1 MTKILDPL
9 WQQRLTKS
17 LHVNSSQVQSKYYQ
31 VASVC
36 SNGYPKNRTMV
47 FRGFLSGTQSL
58 LSVTDSR
65 SEKIEEWQG
74 ENKSRFEICWYFSES
89 REQFRLAG
97 EVALI
102 SNSLDSIYEGWV
114 LGKHTKQSIL
124 KQQWSNLST
133 NAREPFY
140 SNSPKAPFSEDSMS
154 SMPHDRLVNK
164 GTDIKN
170 ELDTSINKNAPKNI
184 VSHHTDMSD
193 NFCVLIFIP
202 HTVDYLNLRTKPQQ
216 RCLYAIQG
224 DWKEHPVNP

>member
-1 MTKILDPL
+1 MTEILDL
-9 WQQRLTKS
+9 VWQQQLTKS

-36 SNGYPKNRTMV
+36 SNGEPKNRTMV

-74 ENKSRFEICWYFSES
+74 DNKSRFEICWYFSES

-102 SNSLDSIYEGWV
+102 SNSLDSSYENWV
-114 LGKHTKQSIL
+114 LGKQTKQSIL

-140 SNSPKAPFSEDSMS
+140 SNSPKAPFDEDSMP
-154 SMPHDRLVNK
+154 SMPQNRLVNK
-164 GTDIKN
+164 GADLKN
-170 ELDTSINKNAPKNI
+170 KFDSNNTTPTNI
-184 VSHHTDMSD
+184 VSNLTDMSD
-193 NFCVLIFIP
+193 NFCVIIFIP
-202 HTVDYLNLRTKPQQ
+202 HAVDYLDLKSKPQQ
-216 RCLYAIQG
+216 RCLYAIQD
-224 DWKEHPVNP
+224 DWKERPVNP

>member
-1 MTKILDPL
+1 MTEILDPI
-9 WQQRLTKS
+9 WQQQLTKS

-36 SNGYPKNRTMV
+36 SNGEPKNRTMV

-74 ENKSRFEICWYFSES
+74 DNKSRFEICWYFSES

-102 SNSLDSIYEGWV
+102 SNSLDSSYENWV
-114 LGKHTKQSIL
+114 LGKQTKQSIL

-140 SNSPKAPFSEDSMS
+140 SNSPKAPFDEDSMP
-154 SMPHDRLVNK
+154 SMPQNRLVNK
-164 GTDIKN
+164 GADLKN
-170 ELDTSINKNAPKNI
+170 KFDSNNTTPTNI
-184 VSHHTDMSD
+184 VSNLTDMSD
-193 NFCVLIFIP
+193 NFCVIIFIP
-202 HTVDYLNLRTKPQQ
+202 HAVDYLDLKSKPQQ
-216 RCLYAIQG
+216 RCLYAIQD
-224 DWKEHPVNP
+224 DWKERPVNP

>member
-1 MTKILDPL
+1 MTEILDPL
-9 WQQRLTKS
+9 WQQLLTKS
-17 LHVNSSQVQSKYYQ
+17 LHVNSSQVQSNYYQ

-36 SNGYPKNRTMV
+36 SNGDPKNRTMV

-74 ENKSRFEICWYFSES
+74 DNKSRFEICWYFTGS

-97 EVALI
+97 EVAII
-102 SNSLDSIYEGWV
+102 SNSLDSSYEDWV

-140 SNSPKAPFSEDSMS
+140 SNSPKAPFAEDSIP
-154 SMPHDRLVNK
+154 SMLHNRPINK
-164 GTDIKN
+164 SIAIKN
-170 ELDTSINKNAPKNI
+170 EFNSNNTAPININSN
-184 VSHHTDMSD
+184 HTDMSD
-193 NFCVLIFIP
+193 NFCVLIFVP
-202 HTVDYLNLRTKPQQ
+202 HTVDYLNLKSKPQQ

-224 DWKEHPVNP
+224 GWKERPVNP

>member
-1 MTKILDPL
+1 MTEILDPV
-9 WQQRLTKS
+9 WQQQLTKS

-36 SNGYPKNRTMV
+36 SNGEPKNRTMV

-74 ENKSRFEICWYFSES
+74 DNKSRFEICWYFSES

-102 SNSLDSIYEGWV
+102 SNSLDSSYENWV
-114 LGKHTKQSIL
+114 LGKQTKQSIL

-133 NAREPFY
+133 NAREPLY
-140 SNSPKAPFSEDSMS
+140 SNSPKAPFDEDSMP
-154 SMPHDRLVNK
+154 SMPQNRLVNK
-164 GTDIKN
+164 GADLKN
-170 ELDTSINKNAPKNI
+170 KFDSNNTTPTNI
-184 VSHHTDMSD
+184 VSNLTDMSD
-193 NFCVLIFIP
+193 NFCVIIFIP
-202 HTVDYLNLRTKPQQ
+202 HAVDYLDLKSKPQQ
-216 RCLYAIQG
+216 RCLYAIQD
-224 DWKEHPVNP
+224 DWKERPVNP

>member
-1 MTKILDPL
+1 MTEILDPV
-9 WQQRLTKS
+9 WQQQLTKS

-36 SNGYPKNRTMV
+36 SNGEPKNRTMV

-74 ENKSRFEICWYFSES
+74 GNKSRFEICWYFSES

-102 SNSLDSIYEGWV
+102 SNSLDSSYEDWV

-140 SNSPKAPFSEDSMS
+140 SNSPKAPFDEDSMP
-154 SMPHDRLVNK
+154 SMTQNRLVNK
-164 GTDIKN
+164 GADLKN
-170 ELDTSINKNAPKNI
+170 KFDSNNTTPTNI
-184 VSHHTDMSD
+184 VSNLTDMSD
-193 NFCVLIFIP
+193 NFCVIIFIP
-202 HTVDYLNLRTKPQQ
+202 HAVDYLDLKSKPQQ
-216 RCLYAIQG
+216 RCLYAIQD
-224 DWKEHPVNP
+224 DWKERPVNP

>member
-1 MTKILDPL
+1 MTEILDPV
-9 WQQRLTKS
+9 WQQQLTKS

-36 SNGYPKNRTMV
+36 SNGEPKNRTMV

-74 ENKSRFEICWYFSES
+74 DNKSRFEICWYFSES

-102 SNSLDSIYEGWV
+102 SNSLDSSYEDWV

-140 SNSPKAPFSEDSMS
+140 SNSPKAPFAEDSIP
-154 SMPHDRLVNK
+154 SMLHNRPINK
-164 GTDIKN
+164 SIAIKN
-170 ELDTSINKNAPKNI
+170 EFNSNNTAPININSN
-184 VSHHTDMSD
+184 HTDMSD

-202 HTVDYLNLRTKPQQ
+202 HTVDYLNLKSKPQQ

-224 DWKEHPVNP
+224 GWKERPVNP

>member
-1 MTKILDPL
+1 MTEILDPV
-9 WQQRLTKS
+9 WQQQLTKS

-36 SNGYPKNRTMV
+36 SNGEPKNRTMV

-74 ENKSRFEICWYFSES
+74 DNKSRFEICWYFSES

-102 SNSLDSIYEGWV
+102 SNSLDSSYEDWV

-140 SNSPKAPFSEDSMS
+140 SNSPKAPFDEDSMP
-154 SMPHDRLVNK
+154 SMTQNRLVNK
-164 GTDIKN
+164 GTDLKN
-170 ELDTSINKNAPKNI
+170 KFDSNNTTPTNI
-184 VSHHTDMSD
+184 VSNLTDMSD
-193 NFCVLIFIP
+193 NFCVIIFIP
-202 HTVDYLNLRTKPQQ
+202 HAVDYLDLKSKPQQ
-216 RCLYAIQG
+216 RCLYAIQD
-224 DWKEHPVNP
+224 DWKERPVNP

>member
-1 MTKILDPL
+1 MTEILDPV
-9 WQQRLTKS
+9 WQQQLTKS

-36 SNGYPKNRTMV
+36 SNGEPKNRTMV

-74 ENKSRFEICWYFSES
+74 DNKSRFEICWYFSES

-102 SNSLDSIYEGWV
+102 SNSLDSSYEDWV

-124 KQQWSNLST
+124 NQQWSNLST

-140 SNSPKAPFSEDSMS
+140 SNSPKAPFAEDSIP
-154 SMPHDRLVNK
+154 SMLHNRPINK
-164 GTDIKN
+164 SIALKN
-170 ELDTSINKNAPKNI
+170 EFNSNNTAPININ
-184 VSHHTDMSD
+184 HTDMSD

-202 HTVDYLNLRTKPQQ
+202 HTVDYLNLKSKPQQ

-224 DWKEHPVNP
+224 GWKERPVNP

>member
-1 MTKILDPL
+1 MTEILDPL
-9 WQQRLTKS
+9 WQQLLTKS
-17 LHVNSSQVQSKYYQ
+17 LHVNSSQVQSNYYQ

-36 SNGYPKNRTMV
+36 SNGEPKNRTMV

-74 ENKSRFEICWYFSES
+74 DNKSRFEICWYFSES

-102 SNSLDSIYEGWV
+102 SNSLDSSYENWV
-114 LGKHTKQSIL
+114 LGKQTKQSIL

-140 SNSPKAPFSEDSMS
+140 SNSPKAPFDEDSMP
-154 SMPHDRLVNK
+154 SMPQNRLVNK
-164 GTDIKN
+164 GADLKN
-170 ELDTSINKNAPKNI
+170 KFDSNNTTPTNI
-184 VSHHTDMSD
+184 VSNLTDMSD
-193 NFCVLIFIP
+193 NFCVIIFIP
-202 HTVDYLNLRTKPQQ
+202 HAVDYLDLKSKPQQ
-216 RCLYAIQG
+216 RCLYAIQD
-224 DWKEHPVNP
+224 DWKERPVNP

>member
-1 MTKILDPL
+1 MTEILDPV
-9 WQQRLTKS
+9 WQQQLTKS

-36 SNGYPKNRTMV
+36 SNGEPKNRTMV

-74 ENKSRFEICWYFSES
+74 DNKSRFEICWYFSES

-102 SNSLDSIYEGWV
+102 SNSLDSSYEDWV

-140 SNSPKAPFSEDSMS
+140 SNSPKAPFDEDSMP
-154 SMPHDRLVNK
+154 SMPQNRLVNK
-164 GTDIKN
+164 GAALKN
-170 ELDTSINKNAPKNI
+170 KFDSNNTTPTNI
-184 VSHHTDMSD
+184 VSNLTDMSD
-193 NFCVLIFIP
+193 NFCVIIFIP
-202 HTVDYLNLRTKPQQ
+202 HAVDYLDLKSKPQQ
-216 RCLYAIQG
+216 RCLYAIQD
-224 DWKEHPVNP
+224 DWKERPVNP

>member
-1 MTKILDPL
+1 MTEILDPL
-9 WQQRLTKS
+9 WQQQLTKS

-36 SNGYPKNRTMV
+36 SNGEPKNRTMV

-74 ENKSRFEICWYFSES
+74 DNKSRFEICWYFSES

-102 SNSLDSIYEGWV
+102 SNSLDSSYENWV
-114 LGKHTKQSIL
+114 LGKQTKQSIL

-140 SNSPKAPFSEDSMS
+140 SNSPKAPFDEDSMP
-154 SMPHDRLVNK
+154 SMPQNRLVNK
-164 GTDIKN
+164 GADLKN
-170 ELDTSINKNAPKNI
+170 KFDSNNTTPTNI
-184 VSHHTDMSD
+184 VSNLTDMSD
-193 NFCVLIFIP
+193 NFCVIIFIP
-202 HTVDYLNLRTKPQQ
+202 HAVDYLDLKSKPQQ
-216 RCLYAIQG
+216 RCLYAIQD
-224 DWKEHPVNP
+224 DWKERPVNP

>member
-1 MTKILDPL
+1 MTEILDPV
-9 WQQRLTKS
+9 WQQQLTKS

-36 SNGYPKNRTMV
+36 SNGEPKNRTMV

-74 ENKSRFEICWYFSES
+74 DNKSRFEICWYFSES

-102 SNSLDSIYEGWV
+102 SNSLDSSYEDWV

-140 SNSPKAPFSEDSMS
+140 SNSPKAPFDEDSMP
-154 SMPHDRLVNK
+154 SMPQNRLVNK
-164 GTDIKN
+164 GADLKN
-170 ELDTSINKNAPKNI
+170 KFDSNNTTPTNI
-184 VSHHTDMSD
+184 VSNLTDMSD
-193 NFCVLIFIP
+193 NFCVIIFIP
-202 HTVDYLNLRTKPQQ
+202 HAVDYLDLKSKPQQ
-216 RCLYAIQG
+216 RCLYAIQD
-224 DWKEHPVNP
+224 DWKERPVNP

>member
-1 MTKILDPL
+1 MTEILDPV
-9 WQQRLTKS
+9 WQQQLTKS

-36 SNGYPKNRTMV
+36 SNGEPKNRTMV

-74 ENKSRFEICWYFSES
+74 DNKSRFEICWYFSES

-102 SNSLDSIYEGWV
+102 SNSLDSSYENWV
-114 LGKHTKQSIL
+114 LGKQTKQSIL

-140 SNSPKAPFSEDSMS
+140 SNSPKAPFDEDSMP
-154 SMPHDRLVNK
+154 SMPQNRLVNK
-164 GTDIKN
+164 GADLKN
-170 ELDTSINKNAPKNI
+170 KFDSNNTTPTNI
-184 VSHHTDMSD
+184 VSNLTDMSD
-193 NFCVLIFIP
+193 NFCVIIFIP
-202 HTVDYLNLRTKPQQ
+202 HAVDYLDLKSKPQQ
-216 RCLYAIQG
+216 RCLYAIQD
-224 DWKEHPVNP
+224 DWKERPVNP

>member
-1 MTKILDPL
+1 MTEILDPL
-9 WQQRLTKS
+9 WQQLLTKS
-17 LHVNSSQVQSKYYQ
+17 LHVNSSQVQSNYYQ

-36 SNGYPKNRTMV
+36 SNGDPKNRTMV

-74 ENKSRFEICWYFSES
+74 DNKSRFEICWYFSES

-102 SNSLDSIYEGWV
+102 SNSLDSSYEGWV

-140 SNSPKAPFSEDSMS
+140 SNSPKAPFDEDSMP
-154 SMPHDRLVNK
+154 SMTQNRLVNK
-164 GTDIKN
+164 GADLKN
-170 ELDTSINKNAPKNI
+170 KFDSNNTTPTNI
-184 VSHHTDMSD
+184 VSNLTDMSD
-193 NFCVLIFIP
+193 NFCVIIFIP
-202 HTVDYLNLRTKPQQ
+202 HAVDYLDLKSKPQQ
-216 RCLYAIQG
+216 RCLYAIQD
-224 DWKEHPVNP
+224 DWKERPVNP

>member
-1 MTKILDPL
+1 MTEILDPV
-9 WQQRLTKS
+9 WQQQLTKS

-36 SNGYPKNRTMV
+36 SNGEPKNRTMV

-74 ENKSRFEICWYFSES
+74 DNKSRFEICWYFSES

-102 SNSLDSIYEGWV
+102 SNSLDSSYEDWV

-140 SNSPKAPFSEDSMS
+140 SNSPKAPFDEDSMP
-154 SMPHDRLVNK
+154 SMTQNRLVNK
-164 GTDIKN
+164 GADLKN
-170 ELDTSINKNAPKNI
+170 KFDSNNTTPTNI
-184 VSHHTDMSD
+184 VSNLTDMSD
-193 NFCVLIFIP
+193 NFCVIIFIP
-202 HTVDYLNLRTKPQQ
+202 HAVDYLDLKSKPQQ
-216 RCLYAIQG
+216 RCLYAIQD
-224 DWKEHPVNP
+224 DWKERPVNP

>member
-1 MTKILDPL
+1 MTEILDPI
-9 WQQRLTKS
+9 WQQQLTKS

-36 SNGYPKNRTMV
+36 SNGEPKNRTMV

-74 ENKSRFEICWYFSES
+74 DNKSRFEICWYFAGS

-102 SNSLDSIYEGWV
+102 SNSLDPSYEDWV
-114 LGKHTKQSIL
+114 LGKQTKQSIL

-133 NAREPFY
+133 TAREPFY
-140 SNSPKAPFSEDSMS
+140 SNSPKAPFAEN
-154 SMPHDRLVNK
+154 SMPSMPQNRLVNK
-164 GTDIKN
+164 GAVLKKKCNSNHT
-170 ELDTSINKNAPKNI
+170 TPTNI
-184 VSHHTDMSD
+184 VSNQADMSD
-193 NFCVLIFIP
+193 NFCVIIFIP
-202 HTVDYLNLRTKPQQ
+202 HTVDYLDLKSKPQQ
-216 RCLYAIQG
+216 RCLYAIQDG
-224 DWKEHPVNP
+224 WKERPVNP